1 MIIRMHAY
9 LYKFYNSFGN
19 FLACIQDSVHTRPPL
34 PNIRNAGYHPDN
46 LKAKDLPLSFELTV
60 FTRIF
65 YAHRNSCLFQFEK
78 VCFE

>member
-19 FLACIQDSVHTRPPL
+19 FLACIQDSVHTHPPL

-46 LKAKDLPLSFELTV
+46 LKAKDSLSLFRTDSFHANFLRAPKQLPVPIGKS
-60 FTRIF
+60 
-65 YAHRNSCLFQFEK
+65 LF
-78 VCFE
+78 